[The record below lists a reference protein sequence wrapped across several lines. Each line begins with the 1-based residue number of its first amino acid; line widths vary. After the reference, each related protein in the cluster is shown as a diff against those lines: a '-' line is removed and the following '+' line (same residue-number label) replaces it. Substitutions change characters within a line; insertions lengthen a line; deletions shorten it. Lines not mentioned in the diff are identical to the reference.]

1 METKKERSARLY
13 KSRKENGLCPRCGK
27 TLDRKGHYCS
37 ECLEKVREYNRA
49 NRKFYRENHICT
61 ECGKNSVP
69 DGERICPECRAK
81 AANRKNSL
89 TEEQKIRYKENFRI
103 RQNVL
108 YQERSRNG
116 ICTRCGKRKA
126 MPGRKRCGICLKKDA
141 DAKRVKNAD
150 KINIR
155 EYREKNHLC
164 YFCGKPID
172 LPTGKTC
179 KDCVEKF
186 KRLAKGRSNENDYWK
201 RQNRLIFGG
210 KAVE

>member
-1 METKKERSARLY
+1 MEREHVRSAEPNVRYGENRKQMKKKSGFERNKIPSIMNDLKKEY
-13 KSRKENGLCPRCGK
+13 
-27 TLDRKGHYCS
+27 
-37 ECLEKVREYNRA
+37 VRGVE
-49 NRKFYRENHICT
+49 
-61 ECGKNSVP
+61 
-69 DGERICPECRAK
+69 
-81 AANRKNSL
+81 
-89 TEEQKIRYKENFRI
+89 
-103 RQNVL
+103 
-108 YQERSRNG
+108 
-116 ICTRCGKRKA
+116 KRKA

-141 DAKRVKNAD
+141 DARRVKNAD

-186 KRLAKGRSNENDYWK
+186 KKLAKGRRNKNDYWK

-210 KAVE
+210 KAVD

>member
-89 TEEQKIRYKENFRI
+89 TEEQKNRYKENFRI

-126 MPGRKRCGICLKKDA
+126 TNGYVTCAIC
-141 DAKRVKNAD
+141 RNKNAD
-150 KINIR
+150 LKRVRSKTSPRSERVQNG
-155 EYREKNHLC
+155 LC
-164 YFCGKPID
+164 YFCDNPVKNGYKVCE
-172 LPTGKTC
+172 KHYQMS
-179 KDCVEKF
+179 VENVK
-186 KRLAKGRSNENDYWK
+186 KRKGTSSRT
-201 RQNRLIFGG
+201 
-210 KAVE
+210 KACSKHKED